1 MKKIKSFIGY
11 DIAMKAQEALGL
23 EGNYYRIIIDIGVD
37 KVVAIYTAQ
46 FAEEQPLLDLLEIIR
61 KGEDIHE

>member
-23 EGNYYRIIIDIGVD
+23 EGNYYRIIIDI
-37 KVVAIYTAQ
+37 
-46 FAEEQPLLDLLEIIR
+46 PLLDLLEIIR